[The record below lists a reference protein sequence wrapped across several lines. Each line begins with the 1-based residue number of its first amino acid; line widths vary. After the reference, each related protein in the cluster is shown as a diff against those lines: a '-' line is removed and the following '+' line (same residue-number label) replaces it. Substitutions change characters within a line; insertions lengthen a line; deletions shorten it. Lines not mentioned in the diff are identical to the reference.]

1 MNRFFVP
8 FDLCVNSSYEL
19 PADVCQHLKVRRIRI
34 AEILELFNGDGYSYF
49 ATIEEMSKRHV
60 QVKVTHKASKDTES
74 ELKLILAQ
82 GISSKERMD
91 FTIQKTVELGISQI
105 FPLNTSRS
113 IVKPGEERL
122 AKKTNRWQDIA
133 ISACEQCGRNTIPE
147 IQSATSLPQF
157 LNALPKAD
165 QYLFLSTREAVSL
178 KRLPQLAHNNSIC
191 ILAGPEGGFSEIEE
205 ENIIKSGFTP
215 IQLGPRIL
223 RTETAAI
230 AAISALQILWG
241 DF

>member
-8 FDLCVNSSYEL
+8 FALSVNNSYEL
-19 PADVCQHLKVRRIRI
+19 PVDVCQHLKVRRIR
-34 AEILELFNGDGYSYF
+34 ATETLELFNGDGYSYF
-49 ATIEEMSKRHV
+49 AVIEDMGKRHV
-60 QVKVTHKASKDTES
+60 QVKTTYRASKNTES

-113 IVKPGEERL
+113 IVNPGEERL
-122 AKKTNRWQDIA
+122 AKKANRWQDIA
-133 ISACEQCGRNTIPE
+133 ISACEQCGRNIVPE
-147 IQSATSLPQF
+147 IQSATSLTQF
-157 LNALPKAD
+157 LNVLPKAD

-178 KRLPQLAHNNSIC
+178 KSLPSINHNSSIC
-191 ILAGPEGGFSEIEE
+191 ILVGSEGGFSEAEE
-205 ENIIKSGFTP
+205 KEIITSGFIP